1 MSALITRFLT
11 FSSVAVSMMLVIVLG
26 VLVFRLVTTVA
37 MATPLTSMVATAEK
51 SNANAGTSTNAATTL
66 TATSQT
72 SGKTTS
78 AKPPID
84 ASDAKRAAEPPK
96 EDNTKDAVANA
107 MTAIGTAVAVIALLL
122 AVGTSWF
129 AAKQKTLDE
138 LIDRQRLI
146 FDEQQLRLD
155 LVAALVT
162 AKLAVQSWV
171 VNESGSQTSIY
182 RALEINSALELLMAD
197 DASVRQHGFGLLV
210 NYPWTGLEP
219 ELESLKD
226 YTEACQ
232 LFHGRSDQRNIM
244 SRPNL
249 WCRIFWPQEQH
260 RFDVATQPT

>member
-11 FSSVAVSMMLVIVLG
+11 FSSVAVSAMLVIVLG
-26 VLVFRLVTTVA
+26 VLVFRLVATVA
-37 MATPLTSMVATAEK
+37 MATPLTSMAATAEK

-72 SGKTTS
+72 SGETTS

-146 FDEQQLRLD
+146 FDEQQLRFD
-155 LVAALVT
+155 LVAALAK

-171 VNESGSQTSIY
+171 STASDSNAKIVHL
-182 RALEINSALELLMAD
+182 LEITSALELLMAD
-197 DASVRQHGFGLLV
+197 DPTVRLQGFGLLV
-210 NYPWTGLEP
+210 KYPWTGFEP
-219 ELESLKD
+219 ELEPIKD

-249 WCRIFWPQEQH
+249 WCRIFWLQEQH